1 MAVDSARHPAPQA
14 APQPALRS
22 RRFSLR
28 TTWIIAR
35 RELRDTFRDWRIV
48 LPIVVLTLIFPW
60 LMNWTAQTAVEF
72 VEQRQAS
79 IIGERLIPFLL
90 MIVGFFPISFSLVI
104 ALETF
109 VGEKERRSIEP
120 LLSMPISDLEL
131 YLGKMISAIV
141 PPLVGSMLGISV
153 YLVGLHLSIDY
164 TPPLEVFV
172 QIWLLNIV
180 TALVMVSGAVVVS
193 SQTTSVRAANLLAS
207 FIIIPMALL
216 IQGESVVM
224 FWGNYD
230 ALWVILAGL
239 LVVMAILVRMG
250 VKTFNREE
258 ILGREIDE
266 LNVRRSLRLL
276 IHFFVQPPGVAG
288 GQGGATPAQKQ
299 AGPAV
304 LRPLRWLGR
313 VYRHDLPTLLRRHW
327 MPVAVVLIML
337 LAAVVIG
344 WAYVDK
350 YPLPQGILSLEDLT
364 AADFQ
369 AMPDVGFLPSLTTGG
384 IFRHNAQVLLL
395 AAVAAVISLGV
406 FSVLMLMVPIV
417 LVGFLAGQV
426 AWLGYSPLLF
436 VGAFVLPHG
445 LFEIPAAVL
454 ATAFALRIGASV
466 TAPREGLTVGE
477 GMVQAAADFLKVFLF
492 AVVPLLLLAAFVEAN
507 VTPQI
512 VLWAF
517 GG

>member
-1 MAVDSARHPAPQA
+1 MAVDSASRSLPA
-14 APQPALRS
+14 RE
-22 RRFSLR
+22 RFSPR
-28 TTWIIAR
+28 TAWIIAR
-35 RELRDTFRDWRIV
+35 RELRDTLRDWRIV
-48 LPIVVLTLIFPW
+48 LPIIILTLVFPW
-60 LMNWTAQTAVEF
+60 LMNFTAQSAVEF
-72 VEQRQAS
+72 VEQRQAP
-79 IIGERLIPFLL
+79 IIGERIIPFLL

-131 YLGKMISAIV
+131 YLGKMISAIM
-141 PPLVGSMLGISV
+141 PPLMGSVLGISV
-153 YLVGLHLSIDY
+153 YLVGLYLSIGY

-207 FIIIPMALL
+207 FIIIPMAML

-224 FWGNYD
+224 FWGNYE

-276 IHFFVQPPGVAG
+276 VHFFVQPPGVISGWSMAPARE
-288 GQGGATPAQKQ
+288 QRGA
-299 AGPAV
+299 V
-304 LRPLRWLGR
+304 LLRPLRWLGR

-327 MPVAVVLIML
+327 MPVALVTIML
-337 LAAVVIG
+337 LAAVGIG

-350 YPLPQGILSLEDLT
+350 YPLPQGILSLEDLS
-364 AADFQ
+364 AADFE

-406 FSVLMLMVPIV
+406 LSVLMLMVPIV

-445 LFEIPAAVL
+445 ILEIPAAVL

-477 GMVQAAADFLKVFLF
+477 GLVQAAADFCKVFLF